1 MSDYVPKPDLEGI
14 NAPEKEN
21 HLKDVTVLVAGFL
34 TIISILY
41 FSLGFI
47 SDSLLS
53 RISLETEIKWFGGNF
68 TKKATAAET
77 AELNSLVERLNKF
90 VDFPLNVSVMCS
102 KEKNAFAFLG
112 GKVFVTSGLIESLK
126 SENAL
131 AFVVG
136 HEIGHILNRDNL
148 KGMGRAVL
156 MQLGAGLMGF
166 SDSQGISSISNMMT
180 LRFGREAEE
189 KADQYGLN
197 LLRNLYGHT
206 HGAEEFFAMMAK
218 DESAVERTLSRF
230 ASTHPPSADR
240 LEKVKA
246 SQPVRAMDLVPRN
259 WTASECLA
267 ESD

>member
-1 MSDYVPKPDLEGI
+1 MNDYVPKPDLEGI

-21 HLKDVTVLVAGFL
+21 HLKDVTILVVGFL
-34 TIISILY
+34 AIISALY

-47 SDSLLS
+47 SDSILS
-53 RISLETEIKWFGGNF
+53 RLSLETEIKWFGGGF
-68 TKKATAAET
+68 TKETKATPSP
-77 AELNSLVERLNKF
+77 ELKNLVERINQF

-112 GKVFVTSGLIESLK
+112 GRVFVTSGLIESLK

-131 AFVVG
+131 AFVIG
-136 HEIGHILNRDNL
+136 HEIGHIVNRDNL

-166 SDSQGISSISNMMT
+166 SESQGVSSISSMLT
-180 LRFGREAEE
+180 LKFGREAEE
-189 KADQYGLN
+189 SADKYGLN
-197 LLRNLYGHT
+197 LLRKLYGHT
-206 HGAEEFFAMMAK
+206 NGAEEFFAMMAK
-218 DESAVERTLSRF
+218 DESSIERTLSRF

-246 SQPVRAMDLVPRN
+246 SQPVRAMDLTPRT
-259 WTASECLA
+259 WTASECLP
-267 ESD
+267 ETN